1 MTCLLNYFDRNNDGI
16 VDADHWG
23 PLSVPFGAFGLQ
35 VFKLSTLSF
44 TVPVSGSV
52 SAFGLLIAT
61 APVTLTKYYI
71 YMGYS
76 SAVTAI
82 VQVFQNNNIGQ
93 QNINVTS
100 GTVVSG
106 TLNPTFNLNKGDTLT
121 VNITSS
127 NSSSFVASVFTIE
140 FTP

>member
-1 MTCLLNYFDRNNDGI
+1 MTSLLNYFDKNSDGI
-16 VDADHWG
+16 VDTNNWG
-23 PLSVPFGAFGLQ
+23 PLSVPFGSAGLQ
-35 VFKLSTLSF
+35 VFKLSAVGF
-44 TVPVSGSV
+44 TVPATGAV
-52 SAFGLLIAT
+52 SAFGILIAT

-76 SAVTAI
+76 SAITAT
-82 VQVFQNNNIGQ
+82 VQVYQNANVGQ
-93 QNINVTS
+93 QNISVTS

-106 TLNPTFNLNKGDTLT
+106 SLNPTFSLNKGDTLT

>member
-1 MTCLLNYFDRNNDGI
+1 MTSLLNYFDRNNDGL

-23 PLSVPFGAFGLQ
+23 PLSIPFGSFGLQ

-44 TVPVSGSV
+44 TVPAIGAV

-76 SAVTAI
+76 IAITAA

-93 QNINVTS
+93 QNISVSS

-106 TLNPTFNLNKGDTLT
+106 SLEEGAAN
-121 VNITSS
+121 
-127 NSSSFVASVFTIE
+127 E
-140 FTP
+140 FTVCEKCA

>member
-1 MTCLLNYFDRNNDGI
+1 MTSFLNYFDKNSDNI
-16 VDADHWG
+16 VDNNNWG
-23 PLSVPFGAFGLQ
+23 PLSVPFGSFGLQ
-35 VFKLSTLSF
+35 VFKLSTLNF
-44 TVPVSGSV
+44 TVPASGSV

-61 APVTLTKYYI
+61 SPVTLTKYYI

-76 SAVTAI
+76 SAVTAT

-93 QNINVTS
+93 QNISVSS

-106 TLNPTFNLNKGDTLT
+106 SLNPTLSLNKGDTLT

-127 NSSSFVASVFTIE
+127 NSSSFVASVFTVE